1 MIHKN
6 ILNLLI
12 IMGHSGKGKNYV
24 RNYKRDLGKSGCQ
37 SWLEGL
43 AQDFNSAED
52 NGLEQSRAEV
62 VRK

>member
-1 MIHKN
+1 
-6 ILNLLI
+6 
-12 IMGHSGKGKNYV
+12 MGHSGKGKNYV

-52 NGLEQSRAEV
+52 NGLEQSRAEA